1 MENKADNNQSEK
13 KESGF
18 KAFAAKRIIL
28 AAVLIIAVVWAL
40 GIGLNFFDHTDTPSA
55 ESKTPQTQTTKEF
68 TEHSASETATIP
80 ADTQSTARQ
89 SNHSEQPVAVASP
102 SEDAADMTGTPDKS
116 DSNPEPSDIG
126 SHPAPMKSK
135 STVSQSHTPK
145 TETASSAA
153 RNDQR
158 AESQTHA
165 AEPTTEQAMR
175 PRGVTFVEAVIQPID
190 YELNKRFWG
199 WRPNDIVNVT
209 DNINNF
215 QLGVLEVTRRA
226 TIMLSER
233 ISRTGSTD
241 SLNPHLENAA
251 NWLMV
256 TATRYWIPSPES
268 KYKECIKELEDYK
281 QELIKGSASF
291 HIRTDNIIPLLAS
304 FEDLLGSCD
313 ENLVK
318 QKNEDGSNVSFFKA
332 DDYFFYAK
340 GVASAMATILE
351 AVHYDFLPTLENRH
365 GAAELLHH
373 ALTSC
378 RQASSLSPLL
388 ITNTALDGILA
399 NHRANMAAPISHAR
413 FYIGQLIKT
422 LST

>member
-1 MENKADNNQSEK
+1 MENQSEK
-13 KESGF
+13 NGSGF
-18 KAFAAKRIIL
+18 KAYAAKRIIV

-40 GIGLNFFDHTDTPSA
+40 GIGLNFLEHTNRPLA
-55 ESKTPQTQTTKEF
+55 ESSAQHTQAEKEIAEHTTSHAATVSAQAQATAPETPAGEQHVAVGLPSGEVTDMTV
-68 TEHSASETATIP
+68 TA
-80 ADTQSTARQ
+80 DKSG
-89 SNHSEQPVAVASP
+89 SHSEPGDAGSQPEP
-102 SEDAADMTGTPDKS
+102 IQP
-116 DSNPEPSDIG
+116 DSNP
-126 SHPAPMKSK
+126 APNHFPMAKTPNHVTRDDQQSK
-135 STVSQSHTPK
+135 
-145 TETASSAA
+145 
-153 RNDQR
+153 
-158 AESQTHA
+158 SQTHA
-165 AEPTTEQAMR
+165 AEPTKEQAMR
-175 PRGVTFVEAVIQPID
+175 PRGVTFVEAVIRPID

-199 WRPNDIVNVT
+199 WRPNDIINVT
-209 DNINNF
+209 DNINNL

-241 SLNPHLENAA
+241 RLNPHLEDAA

-281 QELIKGSASF
+281 QELIKGNASF
-291 HIRTDNIIPLLAS
+291 HIRSDNLIPLLAS

-318 QKNEDGSNVSFFKA
+318 QKNEDGASISFFKA
-332 DDYFFYAK
+332 DDYFYYAK
-340 GVASAMATILE
+340 GVASAMASVLE

-365 GAAELLHH
+365 GAELLHH
-373 ALTSC
+373 ALLSC
-378 RQASSLSPLL
+378 RQASELSPLL
-388 ITNTALDGILA
+388 ITNTALDGIFA

>member
-1 MENKADNNQSEK
+1 MENLAEK
-13 KESGF
+13 NGSGF
-18 KAFAAKRIIL
+18 KAFAAKRIIVAGL
-28 AAVLIIAVVWAL
+28 LIIAVVWAL
-40 GIGLNFFDHTDTPSA
+40 AIGLNLFERTGKPSA
-55 ESKTPQTQTTKEF
+55 ESSAQHTQPAKEIPEHAVSQSTTIAAEEHATAQDTP
-68 TEHSASETATIP
+68 ASEQNVAVV
-80 ADTQSTARQ
+80 RQ
-89 SNHSEQPVAVASP
+89 SGEAT
-102 SEDAADMTGTPDKS
+102 DLTGTESSGKS
-116 DSNPEPSDIG
+116 DSPAEPGDAG
-126 SHPAPMKSK
+126 SHVAAMQPNSTAAPGHAPMAEASK
-135 STVSQSHTPK
+135 
-145 TETASSAA
+145 EAA
-153 RNDQR
+153 RHDQQTG
-158 AESQTHA
+158 SQPHA
-165 AEPTTEQAMR
+165 VAPLVEPAAR
-175 PRGVTFVEAVIQPID
+175 PRGATFVDAVIQPID
-190 YELNKRFWG
+190 FELNKRFWG
-199 WRPNDIVNVT
+199 WRPNDIINVT

-226 TIMLSER
+226 TIMLSDR

-241 SLNPHLENAA
+241 RLNPHLEDAA

-291 HIRTDNIIPLLAS
+291 HIRADNLIPLLAS

-318 QKNEDGSNVSFFKA
+318 QKDEDGSSISFFKA
-332 DDYFFYAK
+332 DDYFYYAK
-340 GVASAMATILE
+340 GVASTMATILE

-365 GAAELLHH
+365 GAELLHH
-373 ALTSC
+373 ALLSC
-378 RQASSLSPLL
+378 RQASGLSPLL
-388 ITNTALDGILA
+388 ITNTALDGIFA